1 MDKILTNYKW
11 LFFLGSWSLV
21 PKACYD
27 KLVSFLMDNIGTP
40 LDKDD
45 LQWEDV
51 NLDSHSRDSIDD
63 TIYKDTV
70 TGKEPDTN
78 PYEEPLSDSE
88 DLEAHEEEI
97 SNKLE
102 AGLQNLKQNA
112 TINSSLLPHL
122 TTGPPIAVVKLRS
135 CQRTGRKMMVS
146 SFPILS
152 LHEETSRGKH
162 ENPGFVEKQ
171 PW

>member
-97 SNKLE
+97 TNKLE

-112 TINSSLLPHL
+112 TINSSLSSTPDNWATHCSGQTKKLSTHWKEDDGFLVPHPE
-122 TTGPPIAVVKLRS
+122 PP
-135 CQRTGRKMMVS
+135 
-146 SFPILS
+146 
-152 LHEETSRGKH
+152 
-162 ENPGFVEKQ
+162 
-171 PW
+171 